1 MEKPCLSLKYKI
13 VIKNKDGE
21 IIKEYEKDA
30 RSFVKNFLTALY
42 SSLIN
47 GTVSLVDVNGN
58 TISNTG
64 IIGVWSNWCNAGKAS
79 WCDGG
84 TMKLGGAGYLELN
97 APEGNDSYGI
107 VVGTGTT
114 PVSPDD
120 YKLEQ
125 KIPHGSGDNQLYYY
139 PCDVL
144 DLEVEGNKVIQKI
157 QRRFEN
163 QGSVDLDINEIG
175 LQALVKNSSDNIYY
189 VLIVRDVLSE
199 PISIPSG
206 GTAILEIWLV
216 TEV

>member
-30 RSFVKNFLTALY
+30 RSFVKNFLMALY

-58 TISNTG
+58 TITNTG
-64 IIGVWSNWCNAGKAS
+64 IIGVWSNNWCNSGRAS
-79 WCDGG
+79 WCNGG
-84 TMKLGGAGYLELN
+84 TMKLGCAGYLELN

-107 VVGTGTT
+107 VVGTGAT

-125 KIPHGSGDNQLYYY
+125 KIPHGSGDNQLYYQKTSVGK
-139 PCDVL
+139 PNVSD
-144 DLEVEGNKVIQKI
+144 GKVKLTIS
-157 QRRFEN
+157 RVFRN
-163 QGSVDLDINEIG
+163 DGSVDLNINEVG
-175 LQALVKNSSDNIYY
+175 LQVLVKDTSNNTYC
-189 VLIVRDVLSE
+189 VLIVRDVLPQTETIPGVGGVMIVTYS
-199 PISIPSG
+199 IS
-206 GTAILEIWLV
+206 T
-216 TEV
+216 